1 VLTRVAPL
9 IVGFIVVAL
18 IERWERR
25 TMIIIGTLVFA
36 VGIALIISGWGD
48 IAATIGALLATAG
61 IVFMATPAYTYTAEV
76 FPTKSRGTAASI
88 CDGLGHLGGA
98 VAPFVILPILVGFG
112 SVAAGITMIGL
123 LIVAAIL
130 IRMGVRTKD
139 RSLLEI
145 NE

>member
-1 VLTRVAPL
+1 MGRRV
-9 IVGFIVVAL
+9 
-18 IERWERR
+18 
-25 TMIIIGTLVFA
+25 
-36 VGIALIISGWGD
+36 
-48 IAATIGALLATAG
+48 
-61 IVFMATPAYTYTAEV
+61 
-76 FPTKSRGTAASI
+76 RGQPQ
-88 CDGLGHLGGA
+88 DGLGHLGGA